1 MFLSSVMLH
10 SRRACSGTW
19 AFVKPNSHTLTWDYR
34 LLEIQI
40 INKVIKDLPTY
51 LRTGK
56 KTQKAINHIEA
67 MKKYKAQCE
76 RAET

>member
-1 MFLSSVMLH
+1 MFLSSVMLY
-10 SRRACSGTW
+10 SRRACRGSW

-67 MKKYKAQCE
+67 MKKNKARCE
-76 RAET
+76 RAEK